1 MANVDQFEAETELT
15 TERSGLLAAPSQAI
29 SKVRETIDQPGF
41 RRAFPTLLA
50 SLTAVAAVI
59 LYISMQKP
67 EMTTLYSSVSESEK
81 SKIIASLQN
90 MGIEIQVDPV
100 TGDLLVPASVYH
112 QARISLAA
120 QGLPEFSGGGFDSL
134 ENMPLGISRSVE
146 GMKLRQAQEA
156 ELGRSVAEISSIQSA
171 RVHLAIPEKSVF
183 VRDQTPPT
191 ASVFVNLKNGR
202 KLNQTQVLA
211 ITNLVSSSVPALSP
225 SNVSIIDQFGNLL
238 SNSPDDPDQAL
249 ADSQLE
255 YRMRLENIYR
265 NRIQSLVTPI
275 VGSGNVNAQVNLEI
289 DFTRKEV
296 SQEIVDPDTIAIR
309 SEQNSLNVTAKK
321 DAVGIPGAI
330 SNEPPQ
336 EAVVNQEQ
344 NQAGLALSNNENQE
358 EQEKF
363 ETKSS
368 TDLKNYEVS
377 KTYETVK
384 NPSNLI
390 TRIDAALLI
399 RDRKVIN
406 PDTGEETFEP
416 VPAEVITQVEN
427 LVKSALGIKPERGDT
442 LTVTSQ
448 PFVEEFKGFVTK
460 WYEGAWF
467 RSMVEKTL
475 LVLLIGIVALGV
487 VRPMLNKILV
497 PTASTN
503 SVMELYAEAET
514 MAEVAAKR
522 ATETEAVEV
531 DEGESLDEIKAKL
544 KPKKKGGISADMLD
558 TANTYD
564 DKVALRRIA
573 TLETVEPG
581 AIKELE
587 RVMKAKFAAN
597 TSLRASQIGGV
608 KAAAKIMNFTKT
620 EMEARILN
628 AIKKEDRDLMAEI
641 QDNMFVFENLGGS
654 DERSFRPF

>member
-50 SLTAVAAVI
+50 SLTAVAAII

-202 KLNQTQVLA
+202 KLNQTQVVA
-211 ITNLVSSSVPALSP
+211 ITNLVSSSVPGLSP

-275 VGSGNVNAQVNLEI
+275 VGSGNINAQVNLEI

-336 EAVVNQEQ
+336 EATVNQEQ
-344 NQAGLALSNNENQE
+344 NQAGLALSSNENQE
-358 EQEKF
+358 DQEKF

-564 DKVALRRIA
+564 DKVALVRIIVTDEA
-573 TLETVEPG
+573 GRVANVFKQMMREDLEVL
-581 AIKELE
+581 K
-587 RVMKAKFAAN
+587 
-597 TSLRASQIGGV
+597 
-608 KAAAKIMNFTKT
+608 
-620 EMEARILN
+620 
-628 AIKKEDRDLMAEI
+628 
-641 QDNMFVFENLGGS
+641 
-654 DERSFRPF
+654 

>member
-1 MANVDQFEAETELT
+1 MANVDQFEAETAQDT
-15 TERSGLLAAPSQAI
+15 QRTSLLAAPTQALA
-29 SKVRETIDQPGF
+29 KVRETMEQPGF

-67 EMTTLYSSVSESEK
+67 EMTTLYSSVSETEK
-81 SKIIASLQN
+81 SKIIDSLQN
-90 MGIEIQVDPV
+90 MGIEIQLDPA
-100 TGDLLVPASVYH
+100 TGELMVPTNVYH

-120 QGLPEFSGGGFDSL
+120 QGLPEYSGGGFGSL
-134 ENMPLGISRSVE
+134 ENMPLGVSRSVE
-146 GMKLRQAQEA
+146 GLKLRQAQEA
-156 ELGRSVAEISSIQSA
+156 ELGKSITEISSIQSA
-171 RVHLAIPEKSVF
+171 RVHLALPEKSVF

-202 KLNQTQVLA
+202 KLDQAQVLA
-211 ITNLVSSSVPALSP
+211 ITNLVSSSVPAMSP

-265 NRIQSLVTPI
+265 NRIKSLVTPI
-275 VGSGNVNAQVNLEI
+275 VGSGNINAQVNIEI
-289 DFTRKEV
+289 DFTRKEI
-296 SQEIVDPDTIAIR
+296 SQEIVDPDTIATL

-330 SNEPPQ
+330 ANEPPQ
-336 EAVVNQEQ
+336 EATVNQEQ
-344 NQAGLALSNNENQE
+344 NQAGLAAQVGTDNQA

-368 TDLKNYEVS
+368 TNLKNYEVS

-384 NPSNLI
+384 NSSNLI

-399 RDRKVIN
+399 RDRTVIS
-406 PDTGEETFEP
+406 PDTGEEISEP
-416 VPAEVITQVEN
+416 VSAEVITQVEN
-427 LVKSALGIKPERGDT
+427 LVKSALGIKPERGDS

-448 PFVEEFKGFVTK
+448 PFVEEFQGFVTK
-460 WYEGAWF
+460 WYEGVWF
-467 RSMVEKTL
+467 RSIVEKTL
-475 LVLLIGIVALGV
+475 LVLLIGVVALGV

-503 SVMELYAEAET
+503 SVVELYAEAET
-514 MAEVAAKR
+514 MAAVAAKR

-564 DKVALRRIA
+564 DKVALVRIIVTDEA
-573 TLETVEPG
+573 GRVANVFKQLMREDLEVL
-581 AIKELE
+581 K
-587 RVMKAKFAAN
+587 
-597 TSLRASQIGGV
+597 
-608 KAAAKIMNFTKT
+608 
-620 EMEARILN
+620 
-628 AIKKEDRDLMAEI
+628 
-641 QDNMFVFENLGGS
+641 
-654 DERSFRPF
+654 

>member
-90 MGIEIQVDPV
+90 MGIEILVDPV

-202 KLNQTQVLA
+202 KLNQTQVVA

-265 NRIQSLVTPI
+265 NRIKSLVTPI
-275 VGSGNVNAQVNLEI
+275 VGSGNINAQVNLEI

-296 SQEIVDPDTIAIR
+296 SQEIVDPDSIAVR

-336 EAVVNQEQ
+336 EATVNQEQ
-344 NQAGLALSNNENQE
+344 NQAGLALSNNENQAD
-358 EQEKF
+358 QEKF

-406 PDTGEETFEP
+406 PDTGEEAFEP

-448 PFVEEFKGFVTK
+448 PFVEEFKGFVTQ

-564 DKVALRRIA
+564 DKVALVRIIVTDEA
-573 TLETVEPG
+573 GRVANVFKQMMREDLEVL
-581 AIKELE
+581 K
-587 RVMKAKFAAN
+587 
-597 TSLRASQIGGV
+597 
-608 KAAAKIMNFTKT
+608 
-620 EMEARILN
+620 
-628 AIKKEDRDLMAEI
+628 
-641 QDNMFVFENLGGS
+641 
-654 DERSFRPF
+654 

>member
-1 MANVDQFEAETELT
+1 MANVDQFEAETELS

-67 EMTTLYSSVSESEK
+67 EMTTLYSSLAESEK

-238 SNSPDDPDQAL
+238 SNSPDDPDQEL

-275 VGSGNVNAQVNLEI
+275 VGSGNINAQVNIEI

-296 SQEIVDPDTIAIR
+296 SQEIVDPDTIAVR

-344 NQAGLALSNNENQE
+344 NQAGLALSNNENQA

-467 RSMVEKTL
+467 RSRVEKTL

-564 DKVALRRIA
+564 DKVALVRIIVTDEA
-573 TLETVEPG
+573 GRVANVFKQMMREDLEVL
-581 AIKELE
+581 K
-587 RVMKAKFAAN
+587 
-597 TSLRASQIGGV
+597 
-608 KAAAKIMNFTKT
+608 
-620 EMEARILN
+620 
-628 AIKKEDRDLMAEI
+628 
-641 QDNMFVFENLGGS
+641 
-654 DERSFRPF
+654 

>member
-1 MANVDQFEAETELT
+1 MANVDQFEAENALNTQRT
-15 TERSGLLAAPSQAI
+15 SLLAAPTQALA
-29 SKVRETIDQPGF
+29 KVRETIEQPGF

-59 LYISMQKP
+59 LYVSMQKP
-67 EMTTLYSSVSESEK
+67 EMTTLFSSVSEAEK
-81 SKIIASLQN
+81 SKIIDSLKN

-100 TGDLLVPASVYH
+100 TGELLVPGDVYH

-146 GMKLRQAQEA
+146 GVRLRQAQEA
-156 ELGRSVAEISSIQSA
+156 ELGKSITEISSIQSA
-171 RVHLAIPEKSVF
+171 RVHLALPEKSVF

-191 ASVFVNLKNGR
+191 ASVFVSLKNGR
-202 KLNQTQVLA
+202 KLDQTQVLA
-211 ITNLVSSSVPALSP
+211 VTNLVSSSVPAMNP

-238 SNSPDDPDQAL
+238 SNAPDDPDQAL

-275 VGSGNVNAQVNLEI
+275 VGSGNVNAQVNIEI
-289 DFTRKEV
+289 DFTRKEI
-296 SQEIVDPDTIAIR
+296 SQEIVDPNTIATL

-336 EAVVNQEQ
+336 EATVNQEQ
-344 NQAGLALSNNENQE
+344 NQAGLASNDNQSE
-358 EQEKF
+358 SEKF

-368 TDLKNYEVS
+368 TNLKNYEVS
-377 KTYETVK
+377 KTYETVR
-384 NPSNLI
+384 NSSNLI
-390 TRIDAALLI
+390 TRIDAAILI
-399 RDRKVIN
+399 RDRKVTN
-406 PDTGEETFEP
+406 PDTGEEVSEP
-416 VPAEVITQVEN
+416 VPAEVIAQVEN
-427 LVKSALGIKPERGDT
+427 LVKSALGIKQDRGDS
-442 LTVTSQ
+442 LTVSSQ
-448 PFVEEFKGFVTK
+448 PFVEEFDGFVSK

-467 RSMVEKTL
+467 RSIVEKTL
-475 LVLLIGIVALGV
+475 LVLLIGVVALGV

-564 DKVALRRIA
+564 DKVALVRIIVTDEA
-573 TLETVEPG
+573 GRVANVFKQLMREDLEVL
-581 AIKELE
+581 K
-587 RVMKAKFAAN
+587 
-597 TSLRASQIGGV
+597 
-608 KAAAKIMNFTKT
+608 
-620 EMEARILN
+620 
-628 AIKKEDRDLMAEI
+628 
-641 QDNMFVFENLGGS
+641 
-654 DERSFRPF
+654 

>member
-202 KLNQTQVLA
+202 KLNQTQVVA

-427 LVKSALGIKPERGDT
+427 LIKSALGIKPERGDT

-564 DKVALRRIA
+564 DKVALVRIIVTDEA
-573 TLETVEPG
+573 GRVANVFKQMMREDLEVL
-581 AIKELE
+581 K
-587 RVMKAKFAAN
+587 
-597 TSLRASQIGGV
+597 
-608 KAAAKIMNFTKT
+608 
-620 EMEARILN
+620 
-628 AIKKEDRDLMAEI
+628 
-641 QDNMFVFENLGGS
+641 
-654 DERSFRPF
+654 

>member
-156 ELGRSVAEISSIQSA
+156 ELVRSVAEISSIQSA

-202 KLNQTQVLA
+202 KLNQTQVVA
-211 ITNLVSSSVPALSP
+211 ITNLVSSSVPGLSP

-427 LVKSALGIKPERGDT
+427 LIKSALGIKPERGDT

-564 DKVALRRIA
+564 DKVALVRIIVTDEA
-573 TLETVEPG
+573 GRVANVFKQMMREDLEVL
-581 AIKELE
+581 K
-587 RVMKAKFAAN
+587 
-597 TSLRASQIGGV
+597 
-608 KAAAKIMNFTKT
+608 
-620 EMEARILN
+620 
-628 AIKKEDRDLMAEI
+628 
-641 QDNMFVFENLGGS
+641 
-654 DERSFRPF
+654 

>member
-1 MANVDQFEAETELT
+1 MANVDQFEAETAQDT
-15 TERSGLLAAPSQAI
+15 QRTSLLAAPTQALA
-29 SKVRETIDQPGF
+29 KVRETMEQPGF

-67 EMTTLYSSVSESEK
+67 EMTTLYSSVSETEK
-81 SKIIASLQN
+81 SKIIDSLQN
-90 MGIEIQVDPV
+90 MGIEIQLDPA
-100 TGDLLVPASVYH
+100 TGELMVPTSIYH

-120 QGLPEFSGGGFDSL
+120 QGLPEYSGGSFGSL
-134 ENMPLGISRSVE
+134 ENMPLGVSRSVE
-146 GMKLRQAQEA
+146 GLKLRQAQEA
-156 ELGRSVAEISSIQSA
+156 ELGKSITEISSIQSA
-171 RVHLAIPEKSVF
+171 RVHLALPEKSVF

-202 KLNQTQVLA
+202 KLDQAQVLA
-211 ITNLVSSSVPALSP
+211 ITNLVSSSVPAMSP
-225 SNVSIIDQFGNLL
+225 SKVSIIDQFGNLL

-265 NRIQSLVTPI
+265 NRIKSLVTPI
-275 VGSGNVNAQVNLEI
+275 VGSGNINAQVNIEI
-289 DFTRKEV
+289 DFTRKEI
-296 SQEIVDPDTIAIR
+296 SQEIVDPDTTATL

-330 SNEPPQ
+330 ANEPPQ
-336 EAVVNQEQ
+336 EATVNQEQ
-344 NQAGLALSNNENQE
+344 NQAGLAAQVGTGNQVEDEN
-358 EQEKF
+358 F

-368 TDLKNYEVS
+368 TNLKNYEVS

-384 NPSNLI
+384 NSSNLI

-399 RDRKVIN
+399 RDRTVIS
-406 PDTGEETFEP
+406 PDTGEEISEP
-416 VPAEVITQVEN
+416 VSAEVITQVEN
-427 LVKSALGIKPERGDT
+427 LVKSALGIKPERGDS

-448 PFVEEFKGFVTK
+448 PFVEEFQGFVTK
-460 WYEGAWF
+460 WYEGVWF
-467 RSMVEKTL
+467 RSIVEKTL
-475 LVLLIGIVALGV
+475 LVLLIGVVALGV

-503 SVMELYAEAET
+503 SVVELYAEAET
-514 MAEVAAKR
+514 MAAVAAKR

-564 DKVALRRIA
+564 DKVALVRIIVTDEA
-573 TLETVEPG
+573 GRVANVFKQLMREDLEVL
-581 AIKELE
+581 K
-587 RVMKAKFAAN
+587 
-597 TSLRASQIGGV
+597 
-608 KAAAKIMNFTKT
+608 
-620 EMEARILN
+620 
-628 AIKKEDRDLMAEI
+628 
-641 QDNMFVFENLGGS
+641 
-654 DERSFRPF
+654 

>member
-1 MANVDQFEAETELT
+1 MANVDQFEAENALNTQRTSLM
-15 TERSGLLAAPSQAI
+15 AAPTQALA
-29 SKVRETIDQPGF
+29 KFRETIEQPGF

-67 EMTTLYSSVSESEK
+67 EMTTLYSSVSEAEK
-81 SKIIASLQN
+81 SRIIDSLKN
-90 MGIEIQVDPV
+90 MGIEIQVDPA
-100 TGDLLVPASVYH
+100 TGELLVPGDVYH

-134 ENMPLGISRSVE
+134 DNMPLGISRSVE
-146 GMKLRQAQEA
+146 GVRLRQAQEA
-156 ELGRSVAEISSIQSA
+156 ELGKSITEISSIQSA
-171 RVHLAIPEKSVF
+171 RVHLALPEKSVF

-191 ASVFVNLKNGR
+191 ASVFVSLKNGR
-202 KLNQTQVLA
+202 KLDQTQVLA
-211 ITNLVSSSVPALSP
+211 VTNLVSSSVPAMNP

-238 SNSPDDPDQAL
+238 SNAPDDPDQAL

-275 VGSGNVNAQVNLEI
+275 VGSGNVNAQVNIEI
-289 DFTRKEV
+289 DFTRKEI
-296 SQEIVDPDTIAIR
+296 SQEIVDPDTIATL

-336 EAVVNQEQ
+336 EATVNQEQ
-344 NQAGLALSNNENQE
+344 NQAGLASNDNQSE
-358 EQEKF
+358 PEKF

-368 TDLKNYEVS
+368 TNLKNYEVS
-377 KTYETVK
+377 KTYETVR

-390 TRIDAALLI
+390 TRIDAAILI

-406 PDTGEETFEP
+406 PDTGEEVSEP

-427 LVKSALGIKPERGDT
+427 LVKSALGFKQDRGDS
-442 LTVTSQ
+442 LTVSSQ
-448 PFVEEFKGFVTK
+448 PFVEEFDGFISK

-467 RSMVEKTL
+467 RSIVEKTL
-475 LVLLIGIVALGV
+475 LVLLIGVVALGV

-564 DKVALRRIA
+564 DKVALVRIIVTDEA
-573 TLETVEPG
+573 GRVANVFKQLMREDLEVL
-581 AIKELE
+581 K
-587 RVMKAKFAAN
+587 
-597 TSLRASQIGGV
+597 
-608 KAAAKIMNFTKT
+608 
-620 EMEARILN
+620 
-628 AIKKEDRDLMAEI
+628 
-641 QDNMFVFENLGGS
+641 
-654 DERSFRPF
+654 

>member
-67 EMTTLYSSVSESEK
+67 EMTTLYSSLSESEK

-238 SNSPDDPDQAL
+238 SNSPDDPDQEL

-275 VGSGNVNAQVNLEI
+275 VGSGNINAQVNIEI

-296 SQEIVDPDTIAIR
+296 SQEIVDPDTIAVR

-564 DKVALRRIA
+564 DKVALVRIIVTDEA
-573 TLETVEPG
+573 GRVANVFKQMMREDLEVL
-581 AIKELE
+581 K
-587 RVMKAKFAAN
+587 
-597 TSLRASQIGGV
+597 
-608 KAAAKIMNFTKT
+608 
-620 EMEARILN
+620 
-628 AIKKEDRDLMAEI
+628 
-641 QDNMFVFENLGGS
+641 
-654 DERSFRPF
+654 

>member
-1 MANVDQFEAETELT
+1 MANVDQFEAETAQDT
-15 TERSGLLAAPSQAI
+15 QRTSLLAAPTQALA
-29 SKVRETIDQPGF
+29 KVRETMEQPGF

-59 LYISMQKP
+59 LYMSMQKP
-67 EMTTLYSSVSESEK
+67 EMTTLYSSVSETEK
-81 SKIIASLQN
+81 SKIIDSLQN
-90 MGIEIQVDPV
+90 MGIEIQLDPA
-100 TGDLLVPASVYH
+100 TGELMVPTNVYH

-120 QGLPEFSGGGFDSL
+120 QGLPEYSGGGFGSL

-146 GMKLRQAQEA
+146 GLKLRQAQEA
-156 ELGRSVAEISSIQSA
+156 ELGKSITEISSIQSA
-171 RVHLAIPEKSVF
+171 RVHLALPEKSVF

-191 ASVFVNLKNGR
+191 ASVFVSLKNGR
-202 KLNQTQVLA
+202 KIDRTQVLA
-211 ITNLVSSSVPALSP
+211 ITNLVSSSVPAMSP
-225 SNVSIIDQFGNLL
+225 SKVSIIDQFGNLL

-265 NRIQSLVTPI
+265 NRIKSLVTPI
-275 VGSGNVNAQVNLEI
+275 VGSGNINAQVNIEI
-289 DFTRKEV
+289 DFTRKEI
-296 SQEIVDPDTIAIR
+296 SQEIVDPDTTATL

-330 SNEPPQ
+330 ANEPPQ
-336 EAVVNQEQ
+336 EATVNQEQ
-344 NQAGLALSNNENQE
+344 NQAGLAAQVGTGNQVE
-358 EQEKF
+358 EEKF

-368 TDLKNYEVS
+368 TNLKNYEIS

-384 NPSNLI
+384 NSSNLI

-399 RDRKVIN
+399 RDRTVIS
-406 PDTGEETFEP
+406 PDTGEEISEP
-416 VPAEVITQVEN
+416 VSAEVITQVEN
-427 LVKSALGIKPERGDT
+427 LVKSALGIKPERGDS

-448 PFVEEFKGFVTK
+448 PFVEEFQGFVTK
-460 WYEGAWF
+460 WYEGVWF
-467 RSMVEKTL
+467 RSIVEKTL
-475 LVLLIGIVALGV
+475 LVLLIGVVALGV

-503 SVMELYAEAET
+503 SVVELYAEAET
-514 MAEVAAKR
+514 MAAVAAKR

-564 DKVALRRIA
+564 DKVALVRIIVTDEA
-573 TLETVEPG
+573 GRVANVFKQLMREDLEVL
-581 AIKELE
+581 K
-587 RVMKAKFAAN
+587 
-597 TSLRASQIGGV
+597 
-608 KAAAKIMNFTKT
+608 
-620 EMEARILN
+620 
-628 AIKKEDRDLMAEI
+628 
-641 QDNMFVFENLGGS
+641 
-654 DERSFRPF
+654 

>member
-1 MANVDQFEAETELT
+1 MANVDQFEDENVVATQRT
-15 TERSGLLAAPSQAI
+15 GLLAAPTQAL
-29 SKVRETIDQPGF
+29 SKVRETLDQPGF

-50 SLTAVAAVI
+50 TLTAVAAII
-59 LYISMQKP
+59 LYISMQQP
-67 EMTTLYSSVSESEK
+67 SMTTLYSSVSEAEK
-81 SKIIASLQN
+81 SKIINSLKN
-90 MGIEIQVDPV
+90 MGIEVQLDPA
-100 TGDLLVPASVYH
+100 TGEILVPGNVYH

-120 QGLPEFSGGGFDSL
+120 QGLPEYSGGGFDAL
-134 ENMPLGISRSVE
+134 DNMPLGISRSVE
-146 GMKLRQAQEA
+146 GLKLRQAQEV
-156 ELGRSVAEISSIQSA
+156 ELSKSITEISSIQSA
-171 RVHLAIPEKSVF
+171 RVHLALPEKSVF

-202 KLNQTQVLA
+202 KLDQTQVLA
-211 ITNLVSSSVPALSP
+211 ITNLVSSSVPAMSP

-238 SNSPDDPDQAL
+238 SNAPDDPDQAL

-255 YRMRLENIYR
+255 YRMKLENIYR

-275 VGSGNVNAQVNLEI
+275 VGAGNVNAQVNLEI
-289 DFTRKEV
+289 DFTRKEI
-296 SQEIVDPDTIAIR
+296 SQEIVDPDTVATL

-321 DAVGIPGAI
+321 DSVGIPGAI

-336 EAVVNQEQ
+336 EATVNQEQ
-344 NQAGLALSNNENQE
+344 NQAGLAANNAQVEGE
-358 EQEKF
+358 EF

-368 TDLKNYEVS
+368 TNLKNYEVS

-399 RDRKVIN
+399 RDRKVVN
-406 PDTGEETFEP
+406 PDTGLEVFEP
-416 VPAEVITQVEN
+416 VPQEVITQVEN
-427 LVKSALGIKPERGDT
+427 LVKSALGIKQERGDS

-448 PFVEEFKGFVTK
+448 PFVEEFDGFVTK
-460 WYEGAWF
+460 WYEGVWF
-467 RSMVEKTL
+467 RSIVEKTL
-475 LVLLIGIVALGV
+475 LVLLIGVVALGV

-544 KPKKKGGISADMLD
+544 KPKKKAGVSADMLD

-564 DKVALRRIA
+564 DKVALVRIIVTEEA
-573 TLETVEPG
+573 SRVANVFKQLMREDLEV
-581 AIKELE
+581 
-587 RVMKAKFAAN
+587 
-597 TSLRASQIGGV
+597 V
-608 KAAAKIMNFTKT
+608 K
-620 EMEARILN
+620 
-628 AIKKEDRDLMAEI
+628 
-641 QDNMFVFENLGGS
+641 
-654 DERSFRPF
+654 

>member
-202 KLNQTQVLA
+202 KLNQTQVVA
-211 ITNLVSSSVPALSP
+211 ITNLVSSSVPGLSP

-275 VGSGNVNAQVNLEI
+275 VGSGNINAQVNLEI

-336 EAVVNQEQ
+336 EATVNQEQ
-344 NQAGLALSNNENQE
+344 NQAGLALSSNENQE
-358 EQEKF
+358 NQEKF

-416 VPAEVITQVEN
+416 VAPEVITQVEN

-564 DKVALRRIA
+564 DKVALVRIIVTDEA
-573 TLETVEPG
+573 GRVANVFKQMMREDLEVL
-581 AIKELE
+581 K
-587 RVMKAKFAAN
+587 
-597 TSLRASQIGGV
+597 
-608 KAAAKIMNFTKT
+608 
-620 EMEARILN
+620 
-628 AIKKEDRDLMAEI
+628 
-641 QDNMFVFENLGGS
+641 
-654 DERSFRPF
+654 

>member
-1 MANVDQFEAETELT
+1 MANVDQFEAENALT
-15 TERSGLLAAPSQAI
+15 TERTGFLAAPTQAL
-29 SKVRETIDQPGF
+29 SKVRETLDQPGF

-50 SLTAVAAVI
+50 SLTAIAAVI
-59 LYISMQKP
+59 LYVSMQQP
-67 EMTTLYSSVSESEK
+67 TMTTLYSSVSESEK
-81 SKIIASLQN
+81 SKIIDSLKN
-90 MGIEIQVDPV
+90 MGIEVQLDPV
-100 TGDLLVPASVYH
+100 TGEILVPGDVYH

-120 QGLPEFSGGGFDSL
+120 QGLPEYAGGGFDTL
-134 ENMPLGISRSVE
+134 DNMPLGISRSVE
-146 GMKLRQAQEA
+146 GVKLRQAQEV
-156 ELGRSVAEISSIQSA
+156 ELSKSITEISSIKSA
-171 RVHLAIPEKSVF
+171 RVHLALPEKSVF
-183 VRDQTPPT
+183 VRDQMPPT
-191 ASVFVNLKNGR
+191 ASVFVSLKNGR
-202 KLNQTQVLA
+202 KLDQTQVLA
-211 ITNLVSSSVPALSP
+211 ITNLVSSSVPAMSP

-238 SNSPDDPDQAL
+238 SNAPDDPDQAL

-255 YRMRLENIYR
+255 YRMKLENIYR

-275 VGSGNVNAQVNLEI
+275 VGAGNVNAQVNLEI

-296 SQEIVDPDTIAIR
+296 SQEIVDPDTIATL

-321 DAVGIPGAI
+321 DSVGIPGAI

-336 EAVVNQEQ
+336 EATVNQQQ
-344 NQAGLALSNNENQE
+344 NQAGLATNEAQRE
-358 EQEKF
+358 EEKF

-368 TDLKNYEVS
+368 TNLRNYEVS

-406 PDTGEETFEP
+406 PDTGLETYEP
-416 VPAEVITQVEN
+416 VPEEVITQVEN
-427 LVKSALGIKPERGDT
+427 LVKSALGIKEERGDS

-448 PFVEEFKGFVTK
+448 PFVEEFEGFVTK
-460 WYEGAWF
+460 WYEGQWF
-467 RSMVEKTL
+467 RSIVEKSL
-475 LVLLIGIVALGV
+475 LVLLIGVVALGV

-544 KPKKKGGISADMLD
+544 KPKKKAGVSADMLD

-564 DKVALRRIA
+564 DKVALVRIIVTEEA
-573 TLETVEPG
+573 SRVANVFKQLMREDLEVL
-581 AIKELE
+581 K
-587 RVMKAKFAAN
+587 
-597 TSLRASQIGGV
+597 
-608 KAAAKIMNFTKT
+608 
-620 EMEARILN
+620 
-628 AIKKEDRDLMAEI
+628 
-641 QDNMFVFENLGGS
+641 
-654 DERSFRPF
+654 